1 MRCMFSLT
9 LRLKVNL
16 KKMKHSFLILLVTT
30 FSICK
35 LAIGS
40 TFFFNNIA
48 RFKCIEKGETK
59 GGKRREISNDKIIYE
74 SFTSLN

>member
-40 TFFFNNIA
+40 TFFFLITQRVLNA
-48 RFKCIEKGETK
+48 SRKEKQK
-59 GGKRREISNDKIIYE
+59 GGRGGKFQMIK
-74 SFTSLN
+74 